1 MGCVFQ
7 RFRGCFACREMADG
21 AAALT
26 KPDVAATI
34 EANAGGPYGSAAL
47 RGVREASDK
56 VWQR

>member
-1 MGCVFQ
+1 
-7 RFRGCFACREMADG
+7 MADG

-47 RGVREASDK
+47 RGVQEASDK

>member
-1 MGCVFQ
+1 
-7 RFRGCFACREMADG
+7 MADG